1 MTAGEPETPA
11 IKVWDPFVR
20 LAHWTL
26 VISVAAAW
34 LTRHSGDS
42 HEWLGYAALA
52 IVIAR
57 IVWGFTGTPYARFSQ
72 FLLSPEATLRYARQV
87 RAHVEPR
94 HIGHNPLG
102 AYMIVALIVM
112 VILVSVTGWLLTT
125 DTYWGVKWAEE
136 LHEGLSN
143 TLFSLVALHIAGVLF
158 SSRRQRENLAAAML
172 HGRKR
177 APAQGDIV

>member
-1 MTAGEPETPA
+1 
-11 IKVWDPFVR
+11 
-20 LAHWTL
+20 
-26 VISVAAAW
+26 
-34 LTRHSGDS
+34 
-42 HEWLGYAALA
+42 
-52 IVIAR
+52 
-57 IVWGFTGTPYARFSQ
+57 
-72 FLLSPEATLRYARQV
+72 V

-125 DTYWGVKWAEE
+125 DNYWGVKWAEE

-143 TLFSLVALHIAGVLF
+143 ALLSLVALHIAGVLF

-177 APAQGDIV
+177 APAQGDTV